1 MREIYDSIFMGHF
14 SIFMG
19 YFEDVEKY
27 SNLAQAKYLTH
38 AIDRAPLYAG
48 ERIKYEKFGSG
59 KIHLE
64 LP

>member
-1 MREIYDSIFMGHF
+1 MGHF

-19 YFEDVEKY
+19 YIEDVEKY